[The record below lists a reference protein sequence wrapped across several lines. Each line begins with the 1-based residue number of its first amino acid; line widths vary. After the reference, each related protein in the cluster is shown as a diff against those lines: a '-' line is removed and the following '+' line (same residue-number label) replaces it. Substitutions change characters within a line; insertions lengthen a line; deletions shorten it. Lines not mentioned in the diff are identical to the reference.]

1 MQHVRNTGITLGFL
15 QGNNF
20 LLGAISAAV
29 AALIISLRKKASES
43 VEAAAMAL
51 VLGGTLSNLIDRV
64 FRGAVIDYIAIR
76 GFPTFNIAD
85 AALTAGAALII
96 TLFIIQKF
104 RK

>member
-1 MQHVRNTGITLGFL
+1 MPHVTNTGIALGFL

-20 LLGAISAAV
+20 FFGVISFAV
-29 AALIISLRKKASES
+29 AALIICLRKKASES
-43 VEAAAMAL
+43 LEAAAMAL
-51 VLGGTLSNLIDRV
+51 ILGGTISNLIDRA

-85 AALTAGAALII
+85 AALTAGAALVIAS
-96 TLFIIQKF
+96 FIAQKF